1 MKKQFFTAVALC
13 ALLTS
18 CEEFSPVVTFKYDDP
33 AHYEDVQGSQIV
45 QPGDIEVTHTIKELS
60 QLYTNGQ
67 PFVMEDDI
75 VIAGRVISN
84 DQPGNFYNQIYI
96 QDETGGIEVKIAK
109 NALYNEY
116 KLGQKVY
123 VKCGPT
129 EHTGGLSLGSYGY
142 KSGNYGGNGMTQI
155 GAEFYKGTYGTEYE
169 TSYIRSGRVIKEHIF
184 REAPSSAEPVTP
196 KVITESQLPSKE
208 ATISTCPYLGT
219 LVTIKGLKYG
229 GEVFTLLYLSGSESS
244 KNSNN
249 RVFLSDATWGID
261 TWAMSKTNFLTHL
274 QRGDWDSASIGNSG
288 DNIYGTVGSVDLK
301 YLQSADAPFYENVV
315 DLQDAAFCRNVYYWV
330 YGKYPEA
337 EEDAA
342 LAEER
347 LKPDNLVKL
356 WPRYCLAKNANGYAV
371 SQYFKLGSTEIQL
384 RTSGYSKFC
393 DQKIP
398 QEVLDGTATVS
409 LTGVLTLYQGSIQ
422 FIVNSLDDIVVD
434 K

>member
-1 MKKQFFTAVALC
+1 MKKQLFTVIALC
-13 ALLTS
+13 ALLSS

-33 AHYEDVQGSQIV
+33 AHYEDEQGSQIV

-84 DQPGNFYNQIYI
+84 DRPGNFYNQIYI

-142 KSGNYGGNGMTQI
+142 KSGSYGGNGMTQI

-169 TSYIRSGRVIKEHIF
+169 TAYIRSGRVIKEHIF
-184 REAPSSAEPVTP
+184 REAPASAEPVTP
-196 KVITESQLPSKE
+196 KVITESQLPSTD

-229 GEVFTLLYLSGSESS
+229 GEIFTLLYLSGSESS

-249 RVFLSDATWGID
+249 RVFLSDQTWGID
-261 TWAMSKTNFLTHL
+261 TWAMSKTNFLAHL
-274 QRGDWDSASIGNSG
+274 QNGDWDSASIGNSG
-288 DNIYGTVGSVDLK
+288 DYNYGTVGSVDLQ
-301 YLQSADAPFYENVV
+301 YLQSADAPFYENIV
-315 DLQDAAFCRNVYYWV
+315 DLQDAAFCRSVYYWV

-337 EEDAA
+337 EQDKD

-347 LKPDNLVKL
+347 LKPENLVKT

-371 SQYFKLGSTEIQL
+371 SQYFTLGSKEIQL

-398 QEVLDGTATVS
+398 QAVLDGTATVS

-422 FIVNSLDDIVVD
+422 FIVNSLDDIVVE
-434 K
+434 

>member
-13 ALLTS
+13 AILTS
-18 CEEFSPVVTFKYDDP
+18 CEEFSPVVTFKYDGP
-33 AHYEDVQGSQIV
+33 AHYEDEQGSQIV
-45 QPGDIEVTHTIKELS
+45 QPGDIAVTHTIKELS
-60 QLYTNGQ
+60 RLYTNGQ

-142 KSGNYGGNGMTQI
+142 KSGSYGGNGMTQI
-155 GAEFYKGTYGTEYE
+155 GAEFYKGIYGTEYE

-184 REAPSSAEPVTP
+184 REAPASAEPVEP
-196 KVITESQLPSKE
+196 KVITESQLPSGD

-244 KNSNN
+244 KNSKN

-288 DNIYGTVGSVDLK
+288 DNTYGTVGSVDLQ
-301 YLQSADAPFYENVV
+301 YLQDADAPFYENVV
-315 DLQDAAFCRNVYYWV
+315 ELQDAAFCRNVYYWV

-337 EEDAA
+337 EEDVA
-342 LAEER
+342 LAEDR
-347 LKPDNLVKL
+347 LKPDNLVEM

-371 SQYFKLGSTEIQL
+371 SQYFKLGNTEIQL

-398 QEVLDGTATVS
+398 QAVLDGTATVS

-422 FIVNSLDDIVVD
+422 FIVNSLDDIVVE
-434 K
+434 